1 MLTGL
6 VGSKSAPGTHPNQ
19 NVPIESVLEL
29 EFVNV
34 IESLKL
40 DPSGVEVK
48 TALASMGDA
57 IAGIAGKV
65 VARAITRNSFR
76 FMISS
81 MKSMPFLNG
90 TSQKSATNQFKGYR
104 FFRPLPILI

>member
-1 MLTGL
+1 MF
-6 VGSKSAPGTHPNQ
+6 VGVTSMKLAPGIQANQ

-40 DPSGVEVK
+40 EPSGVEVK
-48 TALASMGDA
+48 AALASMGDA
-57 IAGIAGKV
+57 IARIAGSV
-65 VARAITRNSFR
+65 VARAITRNIFR

-81 MKSMPFLNG
+81 MNSMPL
-90 TSQKSATNQFKGYR
+90 
-104 FFRPLPILI
+104 L